1 MIEWKDYNGNFHII
15 NENVELKLQQPNCKY
30 LLPCGLCT
38 LHSDLHTCDLLKEAN
53 NEDHD

>member
-15 NENVELKLQQPNCKY
+15 NENTELKLQQPNCKY

-38 LHSDLHTCDLLKEAN
+38 LHSDLHTCDLLKEVK
-53 NEDHD
+53 E